1 MINLTLSGKDVILAY
16 AEIEREWKE
25 SAFISF
31 QTSGSTGIPKVI
43 TFTKEQVIRSAQRT
57 ATFFNLNK
65 KAEVFCALP
74 PIYVAG
80 KMMALRAIINEWNL
94 TWQTPSTHP
103 SIQSNYD
110 FAAFTSQQCIQ
121 IIESNPTSLNWIKHI
136 LLGGGP
142 IAEQVLQFATNIEST
157 IWEGYGMTETLTHV
171 ALRDVKL
178 NAGFLPLE
186 GVQMKQGASGNLI
199 VEDAWLNLPALE
211 TTDVIEFVEKGFVV
225 KGRLDHVIISGGVKI
240 FPEEIERSLST
251 QINQPFYIGSA
262 PDEILGRKVILYVE
276 GEPDASLQHKIE
288 SLKLG
293 VRKPKEIVF
302 EKHFNRTD
310 SGKIIRKS

>member
-1 MINLTLSGKDVILAY
+1 MINFALSGGDMILAY
-16 AEIEREWKE
+16 AEIEKEWNE
-25 SAFISF
+25 SEFISF
-31 QTSGSTGIPKVI
+31 QTSGSTGTPKVI

-57 ATFFNLNK
+57 STFFNLNK
-65 KAEVFCALP
+65 SAQVFCALP

-94 TWQTPSTHP
+94 TWQTPSAHP

-121 IIESNPTSLNWIKHI
+121 IIESNPTSLNRIKHI

-142 IAEQVLQFATNIEST
+142 IAEQVLQFANNIEST

-171 ALRDVKL
+171 ALRNVKL
-178 NAGFLPLE
+178 NEGFLPLE

-211 TTDVIEFVEKGFVV
+211 TTDVIEFVEEGFVV
-225 KGRLDHVIISGGVKI
+225 KGRLDHAIISGGVKI
-240 FPEEIERSLST
+240 FPEEIERSLSN
-251 QINQPFYIGSA
+251 QVNQPFYIGSV
-262 PDEILGRKVILYVE
+262 PDEMLGRKVILYVE
-276 GEPDASLQHKIE
+276 GEADASLQYKIE
-288 SLKLG
+288 SLNLG
-293 VRKPKEIVF
+293 VRKPREIVF
-302 EKHFNRTD
+302 ENQFNRTD

>member
-1 MINLTLSGKDVILAY
+1 MMNLSLSVSDMILAY
-16 AEIEREWKE
+16 AEIEKEWNE
-25 SAFISF
+25 SDFISF
-31 QTSGSTGIPKVI
+31 QTSGSTGTPKVI

-65 KAEVFCALP
+65 NAEVFCALP

-94 TWQTPSTHP
+94 TWQTPSAHP

-121 IIESNPTSLNWIKHI
+121 IMKSNPTSLNRIKHI

-142 IAEQVLQFATNIEST
+142 ISDRVLQFANDIEST

-186 GVQMKQGASGNLI
+186 GVQISQGANGNLI
-199 VEDAWLNLPALE
+199 IEDAWLKLPALE
-211 TTDVIEFVEKGFVV
+211 TTDVVELVEKGFVV
-225 KGRLDHVIISGGVKI
+225 KGRLDHVVISGGVKI
-240 FPEEIERSLST
+240 FPEEVERSLSN
-251 QINQPFYIGSA
+251 QIKQPFYIGSV

-276 GEPDASLQHKIE
+276 GGTDASLQHKIE
-288 SLKLG
+288 ALNLG
-293 VRKPKEIVF
+293 IRKPREIVF
-302 EKHFNRTD
+302 ENQFNRTD

>member
-1 MINLTLSGKDVILAY
+1 MINLALSGSDMILAY
-16 AEIEREWKE
+16 AEIEKEWND
-25 SAFISF
+25 SDFISF

-65 KAEVFCALP
+65 NAEVFCALP

-103 SIQSNYD
+103 DIPGHYD

-121 IIESNPTSLNWIKHI
+121 IMESNPTSLNRIKHI

-142 IAEQVLQFATNIEST
+142 ISKRVLEFANKIESS

-178 NAGFLPLE
+178 NAGFLPLG

-199 VEDAWLNLPALE
+199 VEDSWLNLPALE
-211 TTDVIEFVEKGFVV
+211 TTDVIEFVEEGFVV
-225 KGRLDHVIISGGVKI
+225 KGRLDHVIISGGVKL
-240 FPEEIERSLST
+240 FPEEIERSLSN
-251 QINQPFYIGSA
+251 QINQPFYIGSV
-262 PDEILGRKVILYVE
+262 PDELLGRKVVLYVE
-276 GEPDASLQHKIE
+276 GETDASLQHKIE
-288 SLKLG
+288 ALNLG
-293 VRKPKEIVF
+293 VQKPREIVF
-302 EKHFNRTD
+302 ENKFNRTE
-310 SGKIIRKS
+310 SGKIIRTS